1 VASDISQELRAE
13 VARRTDW
20 RCEYCLIR
28 EEDAGFPHQV
38 DHIVSRKHGGLS
50 SADNLAYACVLCNR
64 QKGTDLHPLTRALG
78 RLSGFSIHG
87 VIAGPII
94 FASAESLLNH

>member
-1 VASDISQELRAE
+1 V
-13 VARRTDW
+13 
-20 RCEYCLIR
+20 
-28 EEDAGFPHQV
+28 F
-38 DHIVSRKHGGLS
+38 
-50 SADNLAYACVLCNR
+50 CVIGKKE
-64 QKGTDLHPLTRALG
+64 QTSHPLTRALG